1 MPKHPHSPP
10 VLGGAA
16 AVAILIALSGSPV
29 SAAQAVSSVT
39 LINADTNQPIAG
51 YDPLPNGATLDLSTL
66 PTDNLNIRAN
76 TDPTTVGSVRFG
88 LDGNSNQR
96 TETARP
102 CAFAGDGSG
111 NFRPW
116 TPSLGSQSIMVA
128 SCGGAGGEP
137 WKSRPIKPR
146 VVRAS
151 STAAPVRRTGGLE
164 EMPPTQIAI
173 KASAREA

>member
-16 AVAILIALSGSPV
+16 AVATLIALSGSPV
-29 SAAQAVSSVT
+29 SAAQAVNSVT

-76 TDPTTVGSVRFG
+76 
-88 LDGNSNQR
+88 
-96 TETARP
+96 

-111 NFRPW
+111 DFRPW

-128 SCGGAGGEP
+128 SCGGACGEP
-137 WKSRPIKPR
+137 WKSRPIKPWA
-146 VVRAS
+146 VRAS
-151 STAAPVRRTGGLE
+151 STAVPVRTGGLE
-164 EMPPTQIAI
+164 GMPPTRIAI